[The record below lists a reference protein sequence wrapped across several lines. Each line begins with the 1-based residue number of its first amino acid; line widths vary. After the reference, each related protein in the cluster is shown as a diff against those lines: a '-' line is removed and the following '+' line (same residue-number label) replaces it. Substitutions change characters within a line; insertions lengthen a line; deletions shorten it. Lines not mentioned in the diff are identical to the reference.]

1 MQLPENI
8 NLFTTKEFSH
18 ACGVSRTSL
27 LRMEE
32 SGFLTPHT
40 VDPDTGYRYYD
51 AYNAAQVGQY
61 LILQTLGLSR
71 TEIAD
76 WYYQKTDTEAFIKE
90 QRERISSMQR
100 VLNMLELQTDP
111 QHKMKF
117 FFTEMP
123 ETTCYCVT
131 ESITTT
137 EDIEKLFYRVHGE
150 TVKAG
155 YRLKGTEYM
164 FAVNEENWREPPA
177 IPPKPHE
184 ITACIPVINTKKP
197 DHKLFT
203 FPASRGFTAVAY
215 GGYPVVYE
223 LCASFWKEIMTR
235 GIKTQ
240 GQVRFSALAA
250 PFVSKYIA
258 PDDYCFTITIPVEED
273 NKYE

>member
-1 MQLPENI
+1 MQLPDNI
-8 NLFTTKEFSH
+8 NFFTTKEFSH

-61 LILQTLGLSR
+61 MILQTLGLSR

-76 WYYQKTDTEAFIKE
+76 WYFQKTDAEAFIKE

-100 VLNMLELQTDP
+100 VLNMLELQNDP
-111 QHKMKF
+111 LHKIKYFYM
-117 FFTEMP
+117 EMP
-123 ETTCYCVT
+123 EITCFCVK
-131 ESITTT
+131 EAITTT
-137 EDIEKLFYRVHGE
+137 KDIEELFYRAHGDAI
-150 TVKAG
+150 KAG
-155 YRLKGTEYM
+155 YRLNGTEYM

-197 DHKLFT
+197 DPKLFT

-215 GGYPVVYE
+215 GEYPVVYE
-223 LCASFWKEIMTR
+223 LCKNFWREIVTR
-235 GIKTQ
+235 GLKTH
-240 GQVRFSALAA
+240 GQVRFSGLAA
-250 PFVSKYIA
+250 PFVSKFIS
-258 PDDYCFTITIPVEED
+258 PNDYCFTITIPVEEE
-273 NKYE
+273 NK